1 MLTDNEILTYYQF
14 SNTKE
19 LNLKSLDMEKII
31 KNGNFENYHQN
42 IVLTIYAILHKYK
55 IVFSKEHKDYR
66 VAVGGFKLRFEE
78 QLEGSSLNFT
88 YRKRKRFMVT
98 EGYWV
103 FDNVDYLYDHKAY
116 YPNNIKNITPK
127 QFEEFFIYLIR
138 GYRMYIKEFFKGD
151 DNEIGRYLQE
161 NKITHREVELVMA
174 YYVGKSKAGDIMQ
187 RLYEDL
193 GYKVEELYKDYYYT

>member
-1 MLTDNEILTYYQF
+1 MITDSEILTYYQF
-14 SNTKE
+14 SNTKA

-42 IVLTIYAILHKYK
+42 IVLTIYVILHKYK
-55 IVFSKEHKDYR
+55 NVFSKEHKDYR
-66 VAVGGFKLRFEE
+66 MTVGGFKQRFEE

-88 YRKRKRFMVT
+88 YRIRKRFMMT

-103 FDNVDYLYDHKAY
+103 FENVGYLYDHQAC

-127 QFEEFFIYLIR
+127 QFEGFFIYLIQ

-151 DNEIGRYLQE
+151 DNEIGLYLQE
-161 NKITHREVELVMA
+161 NKNAHREVERVMA
-174 YYVGKSKAGDIMQ
+174 YYVGKSKAGDIIQ
-187 RLYEDL
+187 SLYEDL
-193 GYKVEELYKDYYYT
+193 GYKVEELYKDYYYN